1 MRDTP
6 RTRELLLMRI
16 HHKGEMNKID
26 KELLTFGVDLSKPK
40 VKFNADI
47 LTKKQLK
54 LHMFMTAY
62 IKKHGEPPLYKD
74 MKKHMGVE
82 YDTSISSMLQ
92 LMKRKGALIQSKAKG
107 RNSYPVELA

>member
-6 RTRELLLMRI
+6 RTRELLQLRI

-26 KELLTFGVDLSKPK
+26 KELLTFGVDLSKPEIE
-40 VKFNADI
+40 VNANI

-74 MKKHMGVE
+74 MKEHMGVE

-92 LMKRKGALIQSKAKG
+92 LNLDSKWL
-107 RNSYPVELA
+107 VQ